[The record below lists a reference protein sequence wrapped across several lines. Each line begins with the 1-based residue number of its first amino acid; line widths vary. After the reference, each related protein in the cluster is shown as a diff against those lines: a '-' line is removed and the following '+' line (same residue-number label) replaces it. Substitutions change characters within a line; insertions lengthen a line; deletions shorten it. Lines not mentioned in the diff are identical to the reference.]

1 MVIECPNC
9 GLKGNVD
16 ETKIPEK
23 GARLTCKSCQ
33 EKFTIT
39 RPDSAA
45 AVSPEPDF
53 TQEQPVGEERPAPAA
68 PAAAAMEVASE
79 PATERPQWSC
89 SLCGENFGRH
99 EMVRFGENLVCGN
112 CKPAY
117 VQMLQQ
123 GEAQP
128 SEMRYAGF
136 WVRFAAKF
144 IDGIVMWL
152 LLMPFSMLFTSTM
165 NFDPNKPEAVSSAMT
180 GIGIMYLVQII
191 IPAAFTCFFLGKFQA
206 TPGKMALGLIVVSP
220 ERGQIS
226 YLRALGRHFAEW
238 ISSLI
243 LAIGYI
249 MAAFDDEKRAL
260 HDRICSTRVIY
271 KK

>member
-1 MVIECPNC
+1 MVIECPKC
-9 GLKGNVD
+9 GLKGNID
-16 ETKIPEK
+16 ETKVPEK
-23 GARLTCKSCQ
+23 GAKLTCKSCQ
-33 EKFTIT
+33 EKFIIT
-39 RPDSAA
+39 RPEAAAAGSFEPTFSEEPQVAAQQPDPDAAA
-45 AVSPEPDF
+45 AVSS
-53 TQEQPVGEERPAPAA
+53 Q
-68 PAAAAMEVASE
+68 E
-79 PATERPQWSC
+79 PALATEKPQWSC
-89 SLCGENFGRH
+89 SLCGENYGRH

-123 GEAQP
+123 GETHTAD
-128 SEMRYAGF
+128 MRYAGF

-144 IDGIVMWL
+144 IDGIVLWI
-152 LLMPFSMLFTSTM
+152 LLMPFSMLFTSTV
-165 NFDPNKPEAVSSAMT
+165 NFDPNNPEAVSSAMT
-180 GIGIMYLVQII
+180 GIGVMYLIQII
-191 IPAAFTCFFLGKFQA
+191 IPAAFTCFFLGRFQA

-226 YLRALGRHFAEW
+226 YLRGLGRHFAEW

-249 MAAFDDEKRAL
+249 MAGFDDEKRAL